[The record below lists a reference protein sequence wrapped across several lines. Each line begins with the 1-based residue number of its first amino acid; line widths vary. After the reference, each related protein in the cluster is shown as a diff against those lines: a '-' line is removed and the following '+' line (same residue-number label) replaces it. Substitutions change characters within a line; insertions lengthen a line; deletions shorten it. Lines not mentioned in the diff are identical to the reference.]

1 MLRKSKINPHRF
13 FSYAL
18 TVCFL
23 FTFCSILLLPSLIF
37 PRLSMSGSRAA
48 AVELPFLERI
58 ILQKDTNS
66 LEVKILCNRF
76 SRHRKFELKSPSR
89 IVVDLYNIESIRAS
103 RRTQVNDFGIT
114 TMRTGQ
120 FKSNIARVVFDIK
133 DKMPLY
139 EIKEIQGGV
148 QLSFWLNEE
157 AHRRSEQER
166 VIPAKEIQREE
177 PAIPETSELD
187 SLFNQARTMA
197 FEGNREESINICKTI
212 LAEKPDYHD
221 VRIFLGHLYARNQEY
236 DSARKELHLVI
247 NAKPDSIYAL
257 KELTDVETWSNN
269 LDQALKYS
277 DGALII
283 DPNNEYFL
291 FGKAQILEKMGNYEE
306 ASKAIAKLL
315 ETNPSHEEALQLQKR
330 IPESAKRV
338 EPRVER
344 RAESKAPSTD
354 FMIEIKGNYFIPS
367 EKDFKD
373 IYGEG
378 LMYGGEVS
386 AGLAKYFALW
396 FGGNYFSKKGE
407 LTQTQ
412 EKTKLETYYLGGG
425 IKLRFPLGISHFYLG
440 GGVNFHQYKQ
450 STPIG
455 DVKKGGVGYVGK
467 VGWFIEV
474 VRGLI
479 IDLYGNYTYCEIKPE
494 DLPKINIGGL
504 EAGIGLG
511 FKF

>member
-1 MLRKSKINPHRF
+1 
-13 FSYAL
+13 
-18 TVCFL
+18 
-23 FTFCSILLLPSLIF
+23 
-37 PRLSMSGSRAA
+37 
-48 AVELPFLERI
+48 
-58 ILQKDTNS
+58 
-66 LEVKILCNRF
+66 
-76 SRHRKFELKSPSR
+76 
-89 IVVDLYNIESIRAS
+89 
-103 RRTQVNDFGIT
+103 
-114 TMRTGQ
+114 MRTGQ

-133 DKMPLY
+133 DKMPVY
-139 EIKEIQGGV
+139 EIKEIEGGV

-157 AHRRSEQER
+157 AHRRSGQER
-166 VIPAKEIQREE
+166 VIPAEEIQREE
-177 PAIPETSELD
+177 PAIPEASELD

-236 DSARKELHLVI
+236 DSARRELHQVI

-257 KELTDVETWSNN
+257 KELTDVEMWSNN

-306 ASKAIAKLL
+306 A
-315 ETNPSHEEALQLQKR
+315 LQLQKR
-330 IPESAKRV
+330 IPESSPRA
-338 EPRVER
+338 EPRIEP
-344 RAESKAPSTD
+344 RAEGEAPSTD

-386 AGLAKYFALW
+386 AGLAKNFALW

-412 EKTKLETYYLGGG
+412 DKTKLETYYLGGG

-440 GGVNFHQYKQ
+440 GGVNFHQYKE

-455 DVKKGGVGYVGK
+455 EVKKDGVGYVGK

-479 IDLYGNYTYCEIKPE
+479 IDLYGNYTYCKIQPE